1 MGFFA
6 NRGINRLALHTGLHQ
21 FAWCASGVFFG
32 VYLLREGLPPAMIFL
47 TGGATLLL
55 RFLVRPVIL
64 YVVPRLG
71 LGWTLAIGTLLS
83 ALQYPAIGF
92 VHGADLALG
101 AFALLGAFAG
111 IFYWPC
117 YHAFFATI
125 GDAHLRGS
133 QIGIRQLVM
142 GLSAV
147 LGPFAGGLMLTD
159 FGPWFAFGTAAAI
172 EAVAI
177 LPLLG
182 LQAPD
187 VPRIPPRGAYEA
199 ARSGII
205 LFGIDGWIVC
215 CAALAWD
222 IVVFRSLGSRYD
234 AFGGTLALAALAG
247 AAGSLLLGRFID
259 LGHARPATWLNA
271 SVLVAALLAR
281 ALCGTQPTAI
291 VAIAILTTA
300 LGGIYTPTLM
310 TAFYN
315 IAKSSPCPFRFQFA
329 AEGGWDLGGVAASL
343 AAAGFCASGLPLQM
357 VMLLALPAVLIQARL
372 LARAYGAQ
380 PRAAPAAWRLPAFN
394 PVSCLPKTP
403 IQLGPMKRPKPV
415 RSSPVS

>member
-6 NRGINRLALHTGLHQ
+6 NRGINRLALHIGLHQ

-83 ALQYPAIGF
+83 AMQYPAIGF

-101 AFALLGAFAG
+101 AFATLGAFAG

-125 GDAHLRGS
+125 GDAHFRGS

-147 LGPFAGGLMLTD
+147 LGPLVGGVMLTN
-159 FGPWFAFGTAAAI
+159 FGPWVAFGTAASI
-172 EAVAI
+172 EVLAI

-182 LQAPD
+182 LNAPA
-187 VPRIPPRGAYEA
+187 VPRISPRGAYAA
-199 ARSGII
+199 ARTGVL

-222 IVVFRSLGSRYD
+222 IVVFRSLQSRYD

-247 AAGSLLLGRFID
+247 AAGSVLLGRVID

-281 ALCGTQPTAI
+281 ALCGTQPAAI
-291 VAIAILTTA
+291 IAIAILTTA

-315 IAKSSPCPFRFQFA
+315 MAKSSPCPFRFQFA

-343 AAAGFCASGLPLQM
+343 AAAALCAVGLPLQM

-372 LARAYGAQ
+372 LARIYGAQ
-380 PRAAPAAWRLPAFN
+380 NKAARNSPRLPAFN
-394 PVSCLPKTP
+394 PALYLPRFWFRMGLT
-403 IQLGPMKRPKPV
+403 KRPKPV
-415 RSSPVS
+415 R